1 MSINSKDHNIAY
13 AAVIGGA
20 NMDICGS
27 PTNLLI
33 SGDSNPGVIK
43 TNPGGVARNI
53 AENLARLG
61 VECHMFSV
69 LGQDKY
75 GEMILE
81 QGNEIGINMDAV
93 LRTDNN
99 PTPTYLSVLD
109 GNGDLEVG
117 INDMA
122 AMDELTPE
130 YLLENRELI
139 YEASV
144 VVADTN
150 MSVEALACLATMTT
164 KDKLIIDAVSMAKA
178 IRVKPYLNSIGT
190 LKVNKAEAQA
200 ISGIVSGETEKISN
214 WFHDNGVHKLYIT
227 LGSEGA
233 YYSSE
238 EEQGA
243 VAPPEFSKLINAN
256 GAGDAFV
263 AAVVYSMLENCS
275 MRETTKFAIC
285 AAGLTIAHNATIN
298 PSMSIERINNSVDM
312 EYGS

>member
-1 MSINSKDHNIAY
+1 MINNSKDHNIAY

-20 NMDICGS
+20 NMDIYGT

-61 VECHMFSV
+61 VKCHMFSV

-75 GEMILE
+75 GDMILE
-81 QGNEIGINMDAV
+81 QGSEVGINMDAV
-93 LRTDNN
+93 LRTDDN

-122 AMDELTPE
+122 ALKELTPE
-130 YLLENRELI
+130 YLLKNRGQI

-164 KDKLIIDAVSMAKA
+164 KKKLIIDAVSMAKA
-178 IRVKPYLNSIGT
+178 TRIKPYLNSIGT
-190 LKVNKAEAQA
+190 LKVNKAEAQV
-200 ISGIVSGETEKISN
+200 ISGIISGESEKIAN
-214 WFHDNGVHKLYIT
+214 WFHDYGVDKLYIT

-243 VAPPEFSKLINAN
+243 VSPPEFSKLINAN

-263 AAVVYSMLENCS
+263 AAIVYGMLENWS

-285 AAGLTIAHNATIN
+285 AADLAIAHNATIN
-298 PSMSIERINNSVDM
+298 PSMSIERVNSIMDM